1 MVGVGIPARGPTAH
15 ARIVQCN
22 YLHSLYIFL
31 MVSVTKRFPCL
42 LSITGFRVM
51 NQIMWVL
58 GAMVRLRSKIA
69 TQRPSPPEYS
79 I

>member
-42 LSITGFRVM
+42 LSNTASVV
-51 NQIMWVL
+51 VL
-58 GAMVRLRSKIA
+58 V
-69 TQRPSPPEYS
+69 PEM
-79 I
+79 